1 MKGHGSYKVEGP
13 GQSHIPITLSRSH
26 VDEWVKTDDEESFI
40 MTRRLIR
47 EEGLLAGGTSGAVVC
62 GAIKYAKKHNL
73 PEGTRMVVVLPDG
86 VRNYLT
92 KLLSKDWMIV
102 NKFLPLSEY
111 DDPNH
116 KLHGLGFEKLNLTPV
131 TYYDENVTVGQAIAD
146 IKKGS
151 LGVPIVKNKKIE
163 RVVFEQKL
171 LESINSKN
179 LKAEDLAFKGST
191 KEFASVT

>member
-1 MKGHGSYKVEGP
+1 MA
-13 GQSHIPITLSRSH
+13 
-26 VDEWVKTDDEESFI
+26 
-40 MTRRLIR
+40 RRLIR

-92 KLLSKDWMIV
+92 KLLSKDWMIG

-116 KLHGLGFEKLNLTPV
+116 KLHGLGFEKLNLSPV
-131 TYYDENVTVGQAIAD
+131 KYYDETLTVGQALTEF
-146 IKKGS
+146 KKGAH
-151 LGVPIVKNKKIE
+151 GVAIVNKNKIE

-171 LESINSKN
+171 LEAITNKK
-179 LKAEDLAFKGST
+179 LTVADLALKGST
-191 KEFASVT
+191 KEFASVKKINYILN